1 MSNHE
6 LESTKL
12 KYQNIKNHFDTY
24 EERRNKMVANNYEL
38 LRSQVEPGYTPKYVS
53 GAYLKPE
60 VVAQKNIVVRSEDD
74 TDWRMW
80 FINLEESSGSV
91 NVSVDVTLEGGSTET
106 LTATGL
112 DTSVDYSDFLSNF
125 IAAVSPSSITIEK
138 RCDSCIVLDGID
150 EEITNISA
158 TLS

>member
-38 LRSQVEPGYTPKYVS
+38 LRSQVEPGYTPKYTS

-60 VVAQKNIVVRSEDD
+60 VVAQKNIVVRPEDD

-80 FINLEESSGSV
+80 FVNLEEASGSV
-91 NVSVDVTLEGGSTET
+91 SVSVDVTLEGGSTET

-112 DTSVDYSDFLSNF
+112 DASVDYSDFLSNF
-125 IAAVSPSSITIEK
+125 IGAVSPSSITIEK

-150 EEITNISA
+150 KEITNISA

>member
-1 MSNHE
+1 MSNYE
-6 LESTKL
+6 LENTKL
-12 KYQNIKNHFDTY
+12 KYQNIKNRFDTY

-38 LRSQVEPGYTPKYVS
+38 LRSQVEPGYTPKYAS

-80 FINLEESSGSV
+80 FINLEEC
-91 NVSVDVTLEGGSTET
+91 STET

-138 RCDSCIVLDGID
+138 RCDVCIVLDGID
-150 EEITNISA
+150 KEITNISA

>member
-38 LRSQVEPGYTPKYVS
+38 LRSQVEPGYTLKYAS

-138 RCDSCIVLDGID
+138 RCDVCIVLDGID

>member
-6 LESTKL
+6 LENTKL

-38 LRSQVEPGYTPKYVS
+38 LRSQVEPGYTPKYAS

-60 VVAQKNIVVRSEDD
+60 VVAQKNIVVRPEDD

-80 FINLEESSGSV
+80 FVNLEEASGSV
-91 NVSVDVTLEGGSTET
+91 SVSVDVTLKGGSTET

-112 DTSVDYSDFLSNF
+112 DASVDYSDFLSNF
-125 IAAVSPSSITIEK
+125 IAAVSPSSIAIEK
-138 RCDSCIVLDGID
+138 RCDVCIVLDGID

>member
-38 LRSQVEPGYTPKYVS
+38 LRSQVEPGYTPKYAS

-112 DTSVDYSDFLSNF
+112 DASVDYSDFLSNF

-138 RCDSCIVLDGID
+138 RCDVCIVLDGID
-150 EEITNISA
+150 KEITNISA

>member
-38 LRSQVEPGYTPKYVS
+38 LRSQVEPGYTPKYAS

-112 DTSVDYSDFLSNF
+112 DASVDYSDFLSNF

-138 RCDSCIVLDGID
+138 RCDVCIVLDGID

>member
-6 LESTKL
+6 LENTKL

-38 LRSQVEPGYTPKYVS
+38 LRSQVEPGYTPKYAS

-60 VVAQKNIVVRSEDD
+60 VVAQKNIVVRPEDD

-80 FINLEESSGSV
+80 FVNLEEASGSV
-91 NVSVDVTLEGGSTET
+91 SVSVDVTLEGGSTET

-112 DTSVDYSDFLSNF
+112 DASVDYSDFLSNF

-138 RCDSCIVLDGID
+138 RCDVCIVLDGID
-150 EEITNISA
+150 KEITNISA

>member
-1 MSNHE
+1 
-6 LESTKL
+6 
-12 KYQNIKNHFDTY
+12 
-24 EERRNKMVANNYEL
+24 MVANNYEL

>member
-6 LESTKL
+6 LENTKL

-38 LRSQVEPGYTPKYVS
+38 LRSQVEPGYTPKYAS

-60 VVAQKNIVVRSEDD
+60 VVAQKNIVVRPEDD

-80 FINLEESSGSV
+80 FVNLEEASGSV
-91 NVSVDVTLEGGSTET
+91 SVSVDVTLKGGSTET

-112 DTSVDYSDFLSNF
+112 DASVDYSDFLSNF

-138 RCDSCIVLDGID
+138 RCDVCIVLDGID
-150 EEITNISA
+150 KEITNISA

>member
-6 LESTKL
+6 LENTKL

-38 LRSQVEPGYTPKYVS
+38 LRSQVEPGYTPKYAS

-60 VVAQKNIVVRSEDD
+60 VVAQKNIVVRPEDD

-80 FINLEESSGSV
+80 FVNLEEASGSV
-91 NVSVDVTLEGGSTET
+91 SVSVDVTLEGGSTET

-112 DTSVDYSDFLSNF
+112 DASVDYSDFLSNF

-138 RCDSCIVLDGID
+138 RCDVCIVLDGID